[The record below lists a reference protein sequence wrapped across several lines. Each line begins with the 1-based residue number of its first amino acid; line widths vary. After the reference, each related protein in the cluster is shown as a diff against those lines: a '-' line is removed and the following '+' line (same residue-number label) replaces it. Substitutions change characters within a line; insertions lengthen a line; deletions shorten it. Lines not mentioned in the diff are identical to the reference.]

1 MKRFR
6 VSQVARRDLEETF
19 LYWARRAGPEI
30 ADRVIDAIVER
41 FWILG
46 QYPDSGRPCDD
57 IAPGVRCF
65 PAGKYLIYYRK
76 VRRGVEIAHIF
87 HASRSQKEAW
97 WRSQRG

>member
-6 VSQVARRDLEETF
+6 LSRNAARDLEELF
-19 LYWARRAGPEI
+19 LYWAQRAGPDT
-30 ADRVIDAIVER
+30 ADRLVDAIIER
-41 FWILG
+41 FWTLG

-57 IAPGVRCF
+57 IEPGVKCF

-87 HASRSQKEAW
+87 HSAREQKEAW
-97 WRSQRG
+97 QQSPPR